1 MKPALSLLT
10 LLAAGLFAGSSMAMT
25 DQEYKAERD
34 RIAADY
40 KAAKAQCDALKGN
53 AEDVCEEQAKGAEK
67 VAGAELEAKRNPS
80 DGTQRNVELA
90 KANAEYGVAKEK
102 CDDLSGEAKITCRKD
117 ASAAHKAA
125 RDRMTASTPLP
136 SR

>member
-10 LLAAGLFAGSSMAMT
+10 LLVAGLFAGSSLAMT

-67 VAGAELEAKRNPS
+67 VARAELEAKRNPS
-80 DGTQRNVELA
+80 EGAQRNVELT
-90 KANAEYGVAKEK
+90 KANAEYDVAKEK
-102 CDDLSGEAKITCRKD
+102 CDDLSGDAKSTCRKD

-125 RDRMTASTPLP
+125 RDRLTASAAP
-136 SR
+136 SK